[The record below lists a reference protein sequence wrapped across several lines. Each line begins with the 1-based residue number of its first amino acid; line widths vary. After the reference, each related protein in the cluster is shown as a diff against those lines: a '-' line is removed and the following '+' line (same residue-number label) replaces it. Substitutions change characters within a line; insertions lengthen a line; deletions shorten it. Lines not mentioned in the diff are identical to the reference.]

1 MPLLSSP
8 HPHISKVTPNL
19 IPIPFL
25 LHSTS
30 ILKEPEHLGSHY
42 DNEVSGTW
50 GIKGVA
56 GLVAE
61 ESSEALVKPAWLVG
75 RGAFIYSLLMQC

>member
-1 MPLLSSP
+1 MALLSSP
-8 HPHISKVTPNL
+8 HPHISKVTPSL

-30 ILKEPEHLGSHY
+30 ISKEPEHLGSHY

-50 GIKGVA
+50 GIKGVP

-61 ESSEALVKPAWLVG
+61 ESSEALVKPA
-75 RGAFIYSLLMQC
+75 